1 MKETAPKRC
10 TLKLKFWKEGAEED
24 ALEGIMTTDSLRA
37 ARTEFRRKMRALLP
51 YDALSR
57 NLQRDIVQCG
67 YVVAAGHF
75 VNDTDR
81 FAMLLIDQKHL
92 VENPTMVAFTLY
104 DNGHRIQLFEH
115 ADGALKSEE
124 DDGDKNEMPVIT
136 EENPDKP
143 SASYDYE
150 AIACEEAE
158 ECLARADSL
167 ISDFLSGEENL
178 DGEVIDEERLVSEL
192 DCIHSELGEYD
203 EEGWLGYRDA
213 MDEISNRLWQ
223 NGVAWPQQLPYWS
236 WADVVRPED
245 LKREISQTCLF
256 RDDLLEIRRYADELK
271 CTFKEGVHKLIEHAQ
286 ATLVEFPKPEPP
298 EPEEDSNGSRKKK
311 STKRTTAKRR

>member
-1 MKETAPKRC
+1 M
-10 TLKLKFWKEGAEED
+10 
-24 ALEGIMTTDSLRA
+24 
-37 ARTEFRRKMRALLP
+37 
-51 YDALSR
+51 
-57 NLQRDIVQCG
+57 V
-67 YVVAAGHF
+67 
-75 VNDTDR
+75 
-81 FAMLLIDQKHL
+81 HL
-92 VENPTMVAFTLY
+92 N
-104 DNGHRIQLFEH
+104 
-115 ADGALKSEE
+115 K
-124 DDGDKNEMPVIT
+124 K
-136 EENPDKP
+136 KK
-143 SASYDYE
+143 
-150 AIACEEAE
+150 
-158 ECLARADSL
+158 
-167 ISDFLSGEENL
+167 
-178 DGEVIDEERLVSEL
+178 
-192 DCIHSELGEYD
+192 YD

-286 ATLVEFPKPEPP
+286 ATLAEFPKPEPP